1 MLADS
6 KSVRLVFCVAKFT
19 ENELRFKQKISQN
32 SAAPETEAMSIILD
46 IEWTQILQL
55 ETINLKMREIYTELV
70 ILKKS

>member
-6 KSVRLVFCVAKFT
+6 KSVRLVFCVAKFN

-55 ETINLKMREIYTELV
+55 ETINLKMREIYTEL
-70 ILKKS
+70 

>member
-6 KSVRLVFCVAKFT
+6 KSVRLVFCVAKVN